1 MTLNYLF
8 RCDNVLIEDITKLYM
23 RGDITVTEYYDL
35 IIKCEILNSL
45 VDINEVLDDISNNI
59 K

>member
-1 MTLNYLF
+1 MTSNYLF

>member
-45 VDINEVLDDISNNI
+45 VNINEVLEDITQNI
-59 K
+59 